1 MYARCDDLEQYY
13 IATILHSLY
22 CTLVANR
29 PGMAGIVAE
38 IWALSR
44 RCPGGV
50 PARQN
55 SNDVPEFTGSQC
67 FHSLR

>member
-38 IWALSR
+38 IWALSQ
-44 RCPGGV
+44 RCPGE
-50 PARQN
+50 AK
-55 SNDVPEFTGSQC
+55 
-67 FHSLR
+67 